1 MKLQMIKCEAREK
14 MRENYRYSYL
24 KERYYH
30 EDIGSYYSYAIKI
43 NNYVKQSISIL
54 PDISPDEEI
63 VKKIV
68 RICNE
73 IQLEPEYIDEV
84 FEQFV

>member
-1 MKLQMIKCEAREK
+1 

-30 EDIGSYYSYAIKI
+30 EDIESYYSYAIKI

-54 PDISPDEEI
+54 PDISPDEEV

>member
-1 MKLQMIKCEAREK
+1 

-54 PDISPDEEI
+54 PDISPDEEV
-63 VKKIV
+63 VKKI
-68 RICNE
+68 E
-73 IQLEPEYIDEV
+73 LEPEYIDEV

>member
-1 MKLQMIKCEAREK
+1 

-43 NNYVKQSISIL
+43 NNCVKQSISIL
-54 PDISPDEEI
+54 PDISPD
-63 VKKIV
+63 
-68 RICNE
+68 
-73 IQLEPEYIDEV
+73 
-84 FEQFV
+84 

>member
-1 MKLQMIKCEAREK
+1 

-24 KERYYH
+24 KERYY
-30 EDIGSYYSYAIKI
+30 
-43 NNYVKQSISIL
+43 YVKQSISIL
-54 PDISPDEEI
+54 PDISPDEEV

>member
-1 MKLQMIKCEAREK
+1 

-54 PDISPDEEI
+54 PDISPDEEV
-63 VKKIV
+63 VK
-68 RICNE
+68 R
-73 IQLEPEYIDEV
+73 L
-84 FEQFV
+84 

>member
-1 MKLQMIKCEAREK
+1 MLSK
-14 MRENYRYSYL
+14 
-24 KERYYH
+24 
-30 EDIGSYYSYAIKI
+30 
-43 NNYVKQSISIL
+43 VSISIL
-54 PDISPDEEI
+54 PDISPDEEV

>member
-1 MKLQMIKCEAREK
+1 
-14 MRENYRYSYL
+14 MRENYKYSYL
-24 KERYYH
+24 KEKYYH

-43 NNYVKQSISIL
+43 NNYVQRCINIL
-54 PDISPDEEI
+54 PDVSPDKEI

-73 IQLEPEYIDEV
+73 LQLEPEYIDEV

>member
-1 MKLQMIKCEAREK
+1 MCIRD
-14 MRENYRYSYL
+14 S
-24 KERYYH
+24 YH

-43 NNYVKQSISIL
+43 NNCVKQSISIL
-54 PDISPDEEI
+54 PDISPDEEV